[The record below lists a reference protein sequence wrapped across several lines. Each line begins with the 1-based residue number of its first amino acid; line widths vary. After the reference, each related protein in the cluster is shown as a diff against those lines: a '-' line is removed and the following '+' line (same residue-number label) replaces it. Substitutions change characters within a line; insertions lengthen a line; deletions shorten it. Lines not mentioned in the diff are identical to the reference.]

1 MTTPGFTTVTDRQDS
16 GDKIYLPWARTK
28 NKLLIV
34 RPLEYQKEG
43 FVTTH
48 APDGTDAV
56 FADAALLDP
65 IAAAV
70 NEEGDELPA
79 FPAGTQF
86 RGQVVLSGYL
96 KGTFKRYIGHT
107 LIGTTYR
114 GPATKGKPP
123 IMWQDLTG
131 DAQCVARGQQFLIAH
146 PEFLIPVEA
155 SFTSGEVVQGQPGSL
170 TIPEVMDQRGY
181 QAQGRPGA
189 GSVYTQHE
197 PGKGPAQNTLDQ
209 MRAMAAANGGF
220 DQEPPF

>member
-1 MTTPGFTTVTDRQDS
+1 MTTPGFTTVTDRQAD

-43 FVTTH
+43 FITAH
-48 APDGTDAV
+48 APEGTDAI

-65 IAAAV
+65 IMAAM

-86 RGQVVLSGYL
+86 RGQVVLSGFL

-123 IMWQDLTG
+123 IMWEDLSG
-131 DAQCVARGQQFLIAH
+131 NPDCVTRGQQFLMAH

-155 SFTSGEVVQGQPGSL
+155 AFSPAV
-170 TIPEVMDQRGY
+170 PEVIEQKGY
-181 QAQGRPGA
+181 AAQGRPSGS
-189 GSVYTQHE
+189 SVYTQHE

-209 MRAMAAANGGF
+209 MRAMAKANGGF

>member
-16 GDKIYLPWARTK
+16 GDKIYLPWARCK

-48 APDGTDAV
+48 SPEGTDAL

-70 NEEGDELPA
+70 NEDDEELPGFA
-79 FPAGTQF
+79 AGTQF
-86 RGQVVLSGYL
+86 RGQVVLAGYL
-96 KGTFKRYIGHT
+96 KGTFKRYIGAT

-123 IMWQDLTG
+123 IMWQDLSTNP
-131 DAQCVARGQQFLIAH
+131 DCVTRGQQFLIAH

-155 SFTSGEVVQGQPGSL
+155 SFSSAV
-170 TIPEVMDQRGY
+170 PEVIDQKGY
-181 QAQGRPGA
+181 AAQGRPGA
-189 GSVYTQHE
+189 ASVYTQHE
-197 PGKGPAQNTLDQ
+197 PGRGPAQNTLDQ
-209 MRAMAAANGGF
+209 MRAMAAANGGY

>member
-28 NKLLIV
+28 GKLLIV

-123 IMWQDLTG
+123 IMWQDLST
-131 DAQCVARGQQFLIAH
+131 DANCVTRGQQFLVAH

-155 SFTSGEVVQGQPGSL
+155 SFSPAV
-170 TIPEVMDQRGY
+170 PEVIEQRGY

-197 PGKGPAQNTLDQ
+197 PGRGPAQNTLDQ
-209 MRAMAAANGGF
+209 MRAMAAANGGY
-220 DQEPPF
+220 DQDPPF

>member
-1 MTTPGFTTVTDRQDS
+1 MTTPGFTTVTDRQDA
-16 GDKIYLPWARTK
+16 GDKIYLPWARCK

-48 APDGTDAV
+48 APEGTDAI

-65 IAAAV
+65 IMAAM
-70 NEEGDELPA
+70 NEDDEEMPG

-86 RGQVVLSGYL
+86 RGQVVLAGYL

-123 IMWQDLTG
+123 IMWQDLSG
-131 DAQCVARGQQFLIAH
+131 NPDCVARGQQFLLAH
-146 PEFLIPVEA
+146 PEFLIPAEA
-155 SFTSGEVVQGQPGSL
+155 AFSEAV
-170 TIPEVMDQRGY
+170 PEVIEQRGY
-181 QAQGRPGA
+181 AAPSRATGET
-189 GSVYTQHE
+189 VYTQHQ
-197 PGKGPAQNTLDQ
+197 PGAGPATASTLDS
-209 MRAMAAANGGF
+209 MRAMAKANGGF

>member
-28 NKLLIV
+28 GKLLIV

-146 PEFLIPVEA
+146 PEFLVPVEA
-155 SFTSGEVVQGQPGSL
+155 AFSPAV
-170 TIPEVMDQRGY
+170 PEVIEQRGY
-181 QAQGRPGA
+181 QATGRPSG

-209 MRAMAAANGGF
+209 MRAMAAANGGY
-220 DQEPPF
+220 DKEPPF